1 MIKESDRYFTPQW
14 ALDAVTEQF
23 DGVIDLDPCHD
34 PDPSCVV
41 KATTTFDIRKG
52 EDGLVLP
59 WTGTKVFL
67 NPPYSSVLP
76 WVIRAA
82 QHAAAGGE
90 VLMLVNASTD
100 TQAWQSYVLVHGEV
114 SLLSKR
120 VGFIRPGSTKATPNL
135 QASAVVYFGK
145 QVEAFRRV
153 WSRYGTIVRRVDAA
167 TVASTC

>member
-1 MIKESDRYFTPQW
+1 MQLRDSDRYMTPSWVVQ
-14 ALDAVTEQF
+14 AVIEQF
-23 DGVIDLDPCHD
+23 GGVIDLDPCHD
-34 PDPSCVV
+34 PDPVCLVQ
-41 KATTTFDIRKG
+41 ATTTFDIRKG

-59 WTGTKVFL
+59 WLGKTVYL

-100 TQAWQSYVLVHGEV
+100 TQSWQSYVLVHGEV
-114 SLLSKR
+114 CLLSKR
-120 VGFIRPGSTKATPNL
+120 VGFFRPGSTKATPNL

-153 WSRYGTIVRRVDAA
+153 WPRYGTIVRRVDTAA
-167 TVASTC
+167 